1 MHEQMT
7 YVHGEKACMHEQ
19 PDHYIHGHICGSK
32 YDKVNTHDLILYIYI
47 SIIKLIEYRSME

>member
-47 SIIKLIEYRSME
+47 FTKGDPP